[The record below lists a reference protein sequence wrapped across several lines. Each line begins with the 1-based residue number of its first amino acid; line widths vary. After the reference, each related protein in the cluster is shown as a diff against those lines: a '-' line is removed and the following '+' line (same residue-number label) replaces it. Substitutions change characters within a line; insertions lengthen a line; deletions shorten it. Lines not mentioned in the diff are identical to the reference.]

1 MRVVG
6 GDNVERLFI
15 SIATNSCNQSQTE
28 RSDHTSVAVILGK
41 LCICP
46 LFKSVEVELV
56 DIVVGKQ
63 VDYIF
68 DKDGSPTIYLLF

>member
-6 GDNVERLFI
+6 GDNVERLFR

-41 LCICP
+41 PRMSP

-56 DIVVGKQ
+56 DIASGKK

-68 DKDGSPTIYLLF
+68 DKDGSPTFYLLF